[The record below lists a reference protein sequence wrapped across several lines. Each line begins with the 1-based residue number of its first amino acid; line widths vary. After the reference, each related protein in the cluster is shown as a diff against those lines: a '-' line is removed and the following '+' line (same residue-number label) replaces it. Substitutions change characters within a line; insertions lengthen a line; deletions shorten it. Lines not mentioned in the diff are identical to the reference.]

1 MDELFLNRMLV
12 SLFFHRASYHHLP
25 PLLQRRHYFPCFF
38 YILPFVHLLY
48 IKLLY
53 PWYLWTTTRPK
64 SSISSSTK
72 VFQSSKSLAAR
83 YGIPETPAPRTKSS
97 VNLHQSAKS
106 PLVIERF
113 PISEL
118 KLSIYIISKPRLI
131 ISTRLTQLQLASL
144 PTSVCPEEL
153 CAPVIMSMQ
162 LCRCKY

>member
-1 MDELFLNRMLV
+1 MDSHDQSQV
-12 SLFFHRASYHHLP
+12 YHEDPCTFKNQKISVHHCLLDTGVLP
-25 PLLQRRHYFPCFF
+25 PVLNHPFP
-38 YILPFVHLLY
+38 
-48 IKLLY
+48 
-53 PWYLWTTTRPK
+53 
-64 SSISSSTK
+64 SSTK
-72 VFQSSKSLAAR
+72 VFQSSKSLAAL

-153 CAPVIMSMQ
+153 CAPIIMSMQ
-162 LCRCKY
+162 LCRCK